1 MKKGLLVQIILIIF
15 IVCSY
20 FLIDF
25 NKIYNSFKPD
35 IKLVKQENCDLHKSP
50 CSIKIQDGRVF
61 TLEIFPKNIPLMK
74 ALRFRV
80 TSTDKNIKNLNLR
93 LYSKNMF
100 MGDFNLKLN
109 KIKDGIFEI
118 DSLLP
123 TCPVGKMIWNADLEI
138 DSIGA
143 KFIFETE

>member
-1 MKKGLLVQIILIIF
+1 MKKGLLVQIILVIF
-15 IVCSY
+15 IVSSY

-25 NKIYNSFKPD
+25 NEIYNSFKPD
-35 IKLVKQENCDLHKSP
+35 IKLVKQENCNLHKNP

-61 TLEIFPKNIPLMK
+61 TLEIFPKDIPLMK
-74 ALRFRV
+74 TLRFRV
-80 TSTDKNIKNLNLR
+80 TSADKTIKDLNLR

-100 MGDFNLKLN
+100 MGYFNLKLN
-109 KIKDGIFEI
+109 KIKDGIFEVS
-118 DSLLP
+118 SLLP

-143 KFIFETE
+143 KFIFKTE